1 MAKEEEEKRLE
12 SLVEQSKAPDSE
24 EVKEAAANSPEDS
37 KQENI
42 EANELMKMAI
52 RQSSIKFNIE
62 ANRGKPQEGIRLN
75 LLKQISLTE
84 A

>member
-42 EANELMKMAI
+42 EANENGDQTIVYQIQHRSKQRKTTRRYPIELV
-52 RQSSIKFNIE
+52 E
-62 ANRGKPQEGIRLN
+62 ANF
-75 LLKQISLTE
+75 
-84 A
+84 AD